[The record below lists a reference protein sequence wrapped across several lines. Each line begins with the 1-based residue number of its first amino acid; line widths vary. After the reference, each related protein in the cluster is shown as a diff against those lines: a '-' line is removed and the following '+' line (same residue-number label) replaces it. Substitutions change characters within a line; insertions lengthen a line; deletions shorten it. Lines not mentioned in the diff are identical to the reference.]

1 MTILTMET
9 VIDDDIIAACR
20 AAGACAEG
28 LAYVAAHPTVAEL
41 RRHNLAW
48 FYWLVLNVNFSGAD
62 LRGADLSWADLHEA
76 NLREANLREAKNL
89 TVTQLATA
97 WGVSDEQMNIVPAVP
112 DAR

>member
-48 FYWLVLNVNFSGAD
+48 FYWLVLNVNFSGAN
-62 LRGADLSWADLHEA
+62 LSG
-76 NLREANLREAKNL
+76 AKNL

-97 WGVSDEQMNIVPAVP
+97 LRVSDEQMNIVPVVP
-112 DAR
+112 NAR